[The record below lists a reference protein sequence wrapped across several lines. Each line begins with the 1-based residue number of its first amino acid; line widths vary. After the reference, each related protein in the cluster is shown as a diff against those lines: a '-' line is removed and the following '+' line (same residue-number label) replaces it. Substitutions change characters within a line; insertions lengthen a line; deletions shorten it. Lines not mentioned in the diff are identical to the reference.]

1 MSEYDEL
8 PVSPSEEHQS
18 PNTSL
23 SSPDHRK
30 AVSSGLDQMSEKP
43 FDQLTLSEYLG
54 VLLRSP
60 AFALNALSGLLKD
73 RPNTS
78 TEMAITIPE
87 IVPSSTQRNPTRRNN
102 WLRLHSRGQLR
113 LIGNLLGLF
122 FAIWG
127 CMIFVS
133 TPVRA
138 EDGALAQGAPFAL
151 LGVLLWFYSELSV
164 YSPGVKQ
171 FAQRLNPLQKILF
184 VVSLGLAFAGLNLI
198 PLGFF
203 VGGETGHAIVGASRF
218 IIAASAVLAGVLS
231 LGRVR
236 RPKID
241 SDESAQPEIAQSSS
255 SQHPETEELPW
266 YMRVHPVRV
275 FLVIGAVFGTVITWI
290 GSTGNTFTTLG
301 FYVWLATI
309 AAWVSAV
316 APGGFRPQD
325 WFYKVRSLASRFS
338 WRRWTPVIAALGL
351 ILILAA
357 GFRLNELA
365 THPPEMTSDHVEM
378 LLDGQRIV
386 NGQRIIFFAN
396 NGGREPFQMY
406 ALAVFSQL
414 TGMGVSFYTLKLLGA
429 IESLITVV
437 VLFWLGME
445 LAGPRYRRLGILLG
459 LAMAALL
466 AASYWHVAISRQAER
481 IMLTPLIT
489 AVILIYLSRGLRNN
503 HRKDFIIAGLALG
516 FGLYMYQAIRMV
528 PVFIILAGLAK
539 LVFDQGGLRSRFKT
553 ALNFS
558 TLVLISAVVFIPM
571 FHYSLEHPEEFW
583 RRTTGRL
590 LGDEIVEVT
599 LPNGTITYREASFQ
613 ERIEA
618 FNENVPVLLNNIRN
632 VLLMFNW
639 KGDVA
644 WINGYPNQP
653 AMDVFSGAL
662 FLVGIVAWLLMAF
675 KRRDLVLWLIP
686 ILILVMLLPSA
697 LSIAYPVENPSHTR
711 TSGAIPGVYALAG
724 LPLALLTE
732 RISRQ
737 WRTKMAR
744 LAALGVLAFLV
755 VASNTTNTRIYFN
768 EFRQSYV
775 TSSLPYSD
783 AGRVLLGFALSD
795 GSFGNA
801 FMIAYPFWWDHRAV
815 GFEAGLADW
824 PNGIVSLDQVPAFL
838 RDSAGRSGPYR
849 LNPDRD
855 LLFFYSKSDQLTE
868 DQLRAWFPQGRDL
881 LVPSYQAGDDFKI
894 YRIPALGEEGLIHFI
909 QQNLA
914 PVN

>member
-8 PVSPSEEHQS
+8 HVSPSEEHQS
-18 PNTSL
+18 PNASSL
-23 SSPDHRK
+23 PPDQSN
-30 AVSSGLDQMSEKP
+30 VSSSDLDQLSEKP

-54 VLLRSP
+54 VFFRSP

-73 RPNTS
+73 RPNAS
-78 TEMAITIPE
+78 TEMAITSPE
-87 IVPSSTQRNPTRRNN
+87 TAPSLPVQSTTRHKR
-102 WLRLHSRGQLR
+102 WLRLRSRGQLR
-113 LIGNLLGLF
+113 LAGNLLGLF
-122 FAIWG
+122 FVIWG

-151 LGVLLWFYSELSV
+151 LGVLLWFYSELSI
-164 YSPGVKQ
+164 YSLGIKR
-171 FAQRLNPLQKILF
+171 FAQRLNPLQRILF

-218 IIAASAVLAGVLS
+218 IIAASVASAAVLS

-236 RPKID
+236 RPRID
-241 SDESAQPEIAQSSS
+241 SDEGDQPEVAQSSS
-255 SQHPETEELPW
+255 SQHSEAEELPW

-275 FLVIGAVFGTVITWI
+275 FLVIGAVFGSVITWI

-309 AAWVSAV
+309 AAWVAAV
-316 APGGFRPQD
+316 SPGGFQASR
-325 WFYKVRSLASRFS
+325 WFHKVRSLPSRFS
-338 WRRWTPVIAALGL
+338 WRRWAPVIAALVL

-406 ALAVFSQL
+406 ALALFGQM

-437 VLFWLGME
+437 VLFWLGIE
-445 LAGPRYRRLGILLG
+445 LAGLRYRRLGILLG

-489 AVILIYLSRGLRNN
+489 AIIVIYLSRGLRNN
-503 HRKDFIIAGLALG
+503 RRKDFIIAGLALG
-516 FGLYMYQAIRMV
+516 LGLYMYQAVRMI
-528 PVFIILAGLAK
+528 PAFIILAGLAK
-539 LVFDQGGLRSRFKT
+539 LTFDQGGLRSRFT
-553 ALNFS
+553 TIVNFS

-571 FHYSLEHPEEFW
+571 FHYSVEHPEEFW

-599 LPNGTITYREASFQ
+599 LPNGAVTYRQASLQ

-662 FLVGIVAWLLMAF
+662 FLVGIGAWLIMAL

-686 ILILVMLLPSA
+686 ILIFVMLLPSA

-711 TSGAIPGVYALAG
+711 TSGAIPAVYALAA
-724 LPLALLTE
+724 LPLALLAE
-732 RISRQ
+732 RITRQ
-737 WRTKMAR
+737 WRSKAAG
-744 LAALGVLAFLV
+744 LAALGVFVFLV
-755 VASNTTNTRIYFN
+755 GASNAMNTRTYFN
-768 EFRQSYV
+768 EFRQSYI

-801 FMIAYPFWWDHRAV
+801 FMIAYPFWWDHRAI
-815 GFEAGLADW
+815 GLEAGLTDW

-855 LLFFYSKSDQLTE
+855 LLFFYSKADQSTE

-881 LVPSYQAGDDFKI
+881 LVPSYQAGDDFKV
-894 YRIPALGEEGLIHFI
+894 YRVPALGEDGLIRFI

-914 PVN
+914 PTS